1 MAGVVPPKFSGL
13 LSVSPP
19 AGNFL
24 KDVHRAAWW
33 VPGNGAVISTLH
45 PVTQSSAGQH
55 SVLSGPSGQPASSH
69 PEQHCSLGVW
79 SETKFCV
86 LQAAILTGAGGE
98 KVQELL
104 LLDVA
109 PLSLGIET
117 AGGVMTP
124 LIPRNTTVPAKK
136 EQVSPEMLS
145 VAAAWCGA
153 RIPLASGSASKV
165 T

>member
-1 MAGVVPPKFSGL
+1 M
-13 LSVSPP
+13 
-19 AGNFL
+19 
-24 KDVHRAAWW
+24 
-33 VPGNGAVISTLH
+33 
-45 PVTQSSAGQH
+45 
-55 SVLSGPSGQPASSH
+55 
-69 PEQHCSLGVW
+69 
-79 SETKFCV
+79 
-86 LQAAILTGAGGE
+86 QAAILTGAGGE

-145 VAAAWCGA
+145 TLVLRCGA
-153 RIPLASGSASKV
+153 LSNCIRLR
-165 T
+165 TQ